1 MKKTIL
7 IICLIF
13 IQFGFSQTDSLTYY
27 NNNGEYEKA
36 IKFGKRKV
44 QNNVNKDVDY
54 IISIKNL
61 AEACI
66 NAEKFDLAEKY
77 YLELS
82 KLLISSLGE
91 EDELVAKCY
100 NDLASLYY
108 RLAEYQKAESLF
120 LDSLRLMK
128 NIFGENHPDYAKALE
143 GLALL
148 YNNQGAYQ
156 KAEPLFLKCFEIRKK
171 VLGKNHPDYI
181 ASLNNLAFFYYSKG
195 DYQKA
200 VPLYLQV
207 IEITKKSSEN
217 HINYATSLN
226 NLATLYNDQGN
237 SQKAEPLYL
246 KAIEIRKKNSGENH
260 TDYANSLN
268 NLAIFYNEQ
277 GAYQK
282 AESLCLQALE
292 IYKKVLG
299 ENHPDY
305 ATSLDN
311 LASLYDNQGKYL
323 KAEPFYLKALETR
336 KRVLGENHPDYSVS
350 LNNLASLYTRQEAY
364 HKAELLFLKSLE
376 IRKITIGEIHPNY
389 ATSLNNLASLY
400 EDQGAYQKAEP
411 MYLQALEIRKKVL
424 GENHTDYVTSLY
436 KLALLY
442 QEFNPNSNKDKVAEY
457 FQLVFPSFQH
467 QIIEVSTY
475 LSETQLRFYR
485 LNKFSE
491 RFLSQ
496 SFLFNYP
503 SKFPEINIGC
513 YENELLLKNLSLRNQ
528 QRIKNSIEKSN
539 DVILKEKYQQFVAN
553 KRYLTKLE
561 ELPLAQRPTDFESLK
576 TETEN
581 LEKDI
586 TRQSATFADAKKTL
600 SISWKQI
607 QEKLLPN
614 DVVIDLVS
622 YHYYNKKW
630 TDSIMYGA
638 FVIKKDSKFPK
649 YINLFEEKQL
659 AALLERNTMAA
670 DTIQAKILNKQ
681 YSDKAISDL
690 FLKPLEKEFN
700 GCKTI
705 YLSPSGLGH
714 QINFKALPIS
724 ENQTLGEQFNI
735 KLVGSSASIVSY
747 KTTAFQENKSL
758 EINLYGGID
767 YAKSSVTSPTNKTNE
782 VAVRSDFGGGFSYLK
797 GTLAEITNIANQVK
811 TNKYNAILK
820 TERNATEESIKL
832 LDGKKE
838 PFVLHLATHGFFFPN
853 PKQELPKEDL
863 LSESKFKIY
872 KTADDPM
879 MRSGLLFAG
888 ANKYW
893 GKPTENLTTDDGI
906 LTASEISN
914 LDLSACQLVVMSAC
928 ETGLGQ
934 INGSE
939 GVFGLQRAFKMAG
952 VKNIIMSLW
961 KVPDA
966 QTAELFD
973 IFYTEC
979 FSGKTIPEAF
989 QIAQSK
995 MKIKYSPYYWA
1006 GFMLLE

>member
-1 MKKTIL
+1 MVRFLTVL
-7 IICLIF
+7 FFFLF
-13 IQFGFSQTDSLTYY
+13 QFSFSQTDSLSYY
-27 NNNGEYEKA
+27 LNKGELDKA
-36 IKFGKRKV
+36 IKYGENVVK
-44 QNNVNKDVDY
+44 NNTKEDED
-54 IISIKNL
+54 SATALSNL
-61 AEACI
+61 A
-66 NAEKFDLAEKY
+66 
-77 YLELS
+77 YLYD
-82 KLLISSLGE
+82 K
-91 EDELVAKCY
+91 
-100 NDLASLYY
+100 
-108 RLAEYQKAESLF
+108 KA
-120 LDSLRLMK
+120 
-128 NIFGENHPDYAKALE
+128 DY
-143 GLALL
+143 
-148 YNNQGAYQ
+148 
-156 KAEPLFLKCFEIRKK
+156 
-171 VLGKNHPDYI
+171 
-181 ASLNNLAFFYYSKG
+181 S
-195 DYQKA
+195 
-200 VPLYLQV
+200 
-207 IEITKKSSEN
+207 
-217 HINYATSLN
+217 
-226 NLATLYNDQGN
+226 
-237 SQKAEPLYL
+237 KAEPLYL
-246 KAIEIRKKNSGENH
+246 KS
-260 TDYANSLN
+260 
-268 NLAIFYNEQ
+268 
-277 GAYQK
+277 
-282 AESLCLQALE
+282 
-292 IYKKVLG
+292 
-299 ENHPDY
+299 
-305 ATSLDN
+305 
-311 LASLYDNQGKYL
+311 
-323 KAEPFYLKALETR
+323 
-336 KRVLGENHPDYSVS
+336 
-350 LNNLASLYTRQEAY
+350 
-364 HKAELLFLKSLE
+364 
-376 IRKITIGEIHPNY
+376 
-389 ATSLNNLASLY
+389 
-400 EDQGAYQKAEP
+400 
-411 MYLQALEIRKKVL
+411 LEIRKKVT
-424 GENHTDYVTSLY
+424 GEINPDFVTSLCYLASLYFRQGAYLKAEPLFLQALDINKKVFGEIHPQYVSLHYSLAFLYDKQGVYTKAEFYYLQSVEVLKKTLGEENKKYLVSLDSLSKFYLGQNNLAKADYYNQLGLDIVTKKFGKKHKEYFTFLVNKAYIKSSLGQHKIALDLYDECIGLAKDLYGRESEIYGTMISNSIYPMLGLGGNY
-436 KLALLY
+436 KNAEKLLLIDYEITKKYYGDNHQKTAMCLTRLATNYTSLKDDKKALDY
-442 QEFNPNSNKDKVAEY
+442 YLTALEIVSNTIGKNSNDYAIICSSLGTHYAQTKDFINAEKY
-457 FQLVFPSFQH
+457 YLISYNIRLLLFGKSNSLNLINLKNFVDFYSEFEKKENQKTYLLEYLDLLKRNLLEMNINFSQNELLSYTKKILPNN
-467 QIIEVSTY
+467 TY
-475 LSETQLRFYR
+475 LSIFNQQP
-485 LNKFSE
+485 NKYS
-491 RFLSQ
+491 
-496 SFLFNYP
+496 
-503 SKFPEINIGC
+503 EINIGC

-539 DVILKEKYQQFVAN
+539 DVILKEKHQQFVAN

-561 ELPLAQRPTDFESLK
+561 ELPLAQRPSDFESLK
-576 TETEN
+576 TETES

-724 ENQTLGEQFNI
+724 ENQTFGEQFNI

-758 EINLYGGID
+758 EIILYGGID
-767 YAKSSVTSPTNKTNE
+767 YSKSSVTTQTNE
-782 VAVRSDFGGGFSYLK
+782 ENKVAVRSNFEGGFGYLK
-797 GTLAEITNIANQVK
+797 GTLAEISSIANQVK

-820 TERNATEESIKL
+820 TERNATEESIKQ

-838 PFVLHLATHGFFFPN
+838 PFVLHLATHGYFFPD
-853 PKQELPKEDL
+853 PKQELQKEDL
-863 LSESKFKIY
+863 LSDSKFKIY

-893 GKPTENLTTDDGI
+893 GKSTENPTTDDGI

-914 LDLSACQLVVMSAC
+914 LDLSSCQLVVMSAC

-979 FSGKTIPEAF
+979 FAGKSIQEAF
-989 QIAQSK
+989 QIAQAK
-995 MKIKYSPYYWA
+995 MKLKYSPYYWA
-1006 GFMLLE
+1006 GFVLLE